1 MYASG
6 AVALTLL
13 GFGGNTFVIYGLVA
27 VAGAATIG
35 AQNIVQAYVSQYYP
49 AYIRS
54 TALGMASG
62 IGRIGGMFGPMLGG
76 FLLSISLPIQLNF
89 IAFAIPGIIAAVALA
104 LVPQQRNH
112 TTENDRQLNPESIH
126 PIKV

>member
-13 GFGGNTFVIYGLVA
+13 GFGGNTFVIYVFVA
-27 VAGAATIG
+27 IAGAATIG

-62 IGRIGGMFGPMLGG
+62 IGRIGGMLGP
-76 FLLSISLPIQLNF
+76 FWEAFFYRLLYRSI
-89 IAFAIPGIIAAVALA
+89 
-104 LVPQQRNH
+104 
-112 TTENDRQLNPESIH
+112 
-126 PIKV
+126 